1 MSNDRF
7 LLIKAWS
14 YILWADI
21 DHVLGQLLIAEITNR
36 IPVVYWPTHCLHN
49 GYILTNGFEL
59 YFEPVSTYT
68 IFDVAKP
75 DYTYYPP
82 IWDCDN
88 LFVEDQNKDT
98 WVYRN
103 IGDLLGSTAN
113 VVVADVY
120 YNIHELIPFV
130 KKNQPTYGMSVEQAY
145 HYLFGK
151 YIRLKSDIEM
161 EVQGFYNSWL
171 KDNHPILAVHVRRV
185 DKDTIFDTRDSKKF
199 GNQYWNKVYRK
210 YRQKPQKHKR
220 KLYKLFTKGKF
231 KEPNVVYHKEI
242 KKYIQ
247 KYNVKKIFLL
257 TDCEDTL
264 KEYKEKYGPMLVY
277 TDGKRIKNEEPVY
290 HLENPMVKRRRGI
303 EIIKDAYIA
312 AKCDFFIGN
321 DFSNVSHGI
330 TRIKDWADKNI
341 KLMYWV
347 FKKRKYPVN
356 VMLVVKS
363 DKPNIFTRMAKKVK
377 KFFGKFRK
385 NKPDGG
391 GADAK

>member
-21 DHVLGQLLIAEITNR
+21 DHVLGQLLIAELTDR
-36 IPVVYWPTHCLHN
+36 IPVVFWPTHCLHN
-49 GYILTNGFEL
+49 GYIMTNGFEL
-59 YFEPVSTYT
+59 YFEPVSSSS

-75 DYTYYPP
+75 EYTYYPP
-82 IWDCDN
+82 IWDSEN

-98 WVYRN
+98 WLYRN
-103 IGDLLGSTAN
+103 IGDLLGSNAN

-120 YNIHELIPFV
+120 YNIYELIPFI
-130 KKNQPTYGMSVEQAY
+130 KKNHPVYGMTSEQAY
-145 HYLFGK
+145 RYLFSK
-151 YIRLKSDIEM
+151 YIRLKSDIET

-171 KDNHPILAVHVRRV
+171 KENHPVLAVHVRRV
-185 DKDTIFDTRDSKKF
+185 DKESIFDTRDSKAL
-199 GNQYWNKVYRK
+199 GDHYWNNVNKK
-210 YRQKPQKHKR
+210 YRQKPKKKKR
-220 KLYKLFTKGKF
+220 KLHRLLARGKF

-242 KKYIQ
+242 KKILE
-247 KYNVKKIFLL
+247 KYNIKKIFLL

-264 KEYKEKYGPMLVY
+264 KEYKDRYGDMLVS
-277 TDGKRIKNEEPVY
+277 TDCKRIKNEEPVY
-290 HLENPMVKRRRGI
+290 HMENTMVKRRRGI

-321 DFSNVSHGI
+321 DFSNVSRAV
-330 TRIKDWADKNI
+330 TRVKDWPDKNI
-341 KLMYWV
+341 KMLYWV
-347 FKKRKYPVN
+347 FRKRKYPVN

-363 DKPNIFTRMAKKVK
+363 DKPNIFKRIVNRVG
-377 KFFGKFRK
+377 KFFGKFKK